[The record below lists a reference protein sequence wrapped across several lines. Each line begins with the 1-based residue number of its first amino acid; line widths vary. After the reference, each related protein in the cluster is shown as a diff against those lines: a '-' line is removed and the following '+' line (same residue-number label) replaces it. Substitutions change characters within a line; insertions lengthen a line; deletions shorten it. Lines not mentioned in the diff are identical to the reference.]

1 MLHFLRYVSY
11 YWDVLNLLKRYYSLK
26 LIGMIGLSFCHVMV
40 FCDDLG
46 MFGVAVTV
54 VYVTIAT
61 IAILLS
67 FMSFIRRQPH
77 PEVLSL

>member
-1 MLHFLRYVSY
+1 
-11 YWDVLNLLKRYYSLK
+11 
-26 LIGMIGLSFCHVMV
+26 MIGLSFCHVMV
-40 FCDDLG
+40 FCDDLV
-46 MFGVAVTV
+46 MFGVVVTV

-61 IAILLS
+61 IAIILS